1 MPDPF
6 KRCACGRSY
15 TLDQWRRL
23 PICGLG
29 QGLDDAHPIS
39 HRHCRCGSTIAVT
52 VDPDANWARDELM
65 AVLRGGPLEH
75 LSDPREE
82 KDL

>member
-29 QGLDDAHPIS
+29 IGLDDAHPLS
-39 HRHCRCGSTIAVT
+39 QRHCRCGSTIAVT
-52 VDPDANWARDELM
+52 LGPDADWARDELL
-65 AVLRGGPLEH
+65 AVIEGGPGEH
-75 LSDPREE
+75 LRDNRETE
-82 KDL
+82 DL